1 MDTRFPYNPPSM
13 PYSIRLAWSRA
24 TLAVLAADS
33 DHDIDPDVV
42 AYRALD
48 IAQECGL
55 PPLLQGYLKVVAVHA
70 FRVRYGLFSRQV
82 PCGPPIP
89 EEYLESVDL
98 HD

>member
-1 MDTRFPYNPPSM
+1 MDTRFPHNPPSR
-13 PYSIRLAWSRA
+13 PYSTRLAWSRA

-33 DHDIDPDVV
+33 DRDIDPDVV
-42 AYRALD
+42 AYRAVD

-55 PPLLQGYLKVVAVHA
+55 PPLLQGYLRVVAVHA
-70 FRVRYGLFSRQV
+70 FRVRYGLFACQV
-82 PCGPPIP
+82 PGGPPVP